1 MRHDRVHDCTVGAGA
16 SGGGGRASR
25 ALSASGLDAI
35 MLARRRDEVET
46 LNELARARAVEDGR
60 VHGPA
65 LSVRDKDYQ
74 AGDRIVCLTNDRHA
88 GVRNGTRGVVT
99 SVDPERG
106 TLTLERPDHAPGDH
120 RYQAIRRSRPRL
132 RPHRP

>member
-1 MRHDRVHDCTVGAGA
+1 VQ
-16 SGGGGRASR
+16 
-25 ALSASGLDAI
+25 
-35 MLARRRDEVET
+35 
-46 LNELARARAVEDGR
+46 
-60 VHGPA
+60 GPA

-106 TLTLERPDHAPGDH
+106 TLTLERPDHGQVTIDTRQYDALDRGYALTVHKAQGMTADIAMVVGFGWRQPRVDLYGDVEGHPRHAPLRSGD
-120 RYQAIRRSRPRL
+120 AA
-132 RPHRP
+132 